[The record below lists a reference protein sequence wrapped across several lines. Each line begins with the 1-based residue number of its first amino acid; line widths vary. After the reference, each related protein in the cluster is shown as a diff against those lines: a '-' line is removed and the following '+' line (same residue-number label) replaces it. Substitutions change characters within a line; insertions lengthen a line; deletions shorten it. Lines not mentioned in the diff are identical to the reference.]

1 MMTRQAEI
9 RMRSRRASAPTDDV
23 ATTSRGLRSDVNCG
37 ARDWS
42 GTPGERGVL
51 SVVLSAHIVPR
62 EAERAYVAPGR
73 MRQRETVGGRMACVV
88 EMQRLGRVRTES
100 QDALRRHVDQ
110 ARRLNGPFD
119 AVAFELDWR

>member
-1 MMTRQAEI
+1 MYARYPAHSHSILGAPRSMTARPAKMATAVMTTLD
-9 RMRSRRASAPTDDV
+9 RYAAWNANFVPVAPDPHSGPRRAKRARKTLS
-23 ATTSRGLRSDVNCG
+23 TSRGLRSDVNCG

-73 MRQRETVGGRMACVV
+73 MRQRETVGGRM
-88 EMQRLGRVRTES
+88 
-100 QDALRRHVDQ
+100 
-110 ARRLNGPFD
+110 
-119 AVAFELDWR
+119 